1 MDDLQSLEEW
11 VSPLLAKLTPKE
23 RRKLARTIATALRRR
38 QRERIAH
45 QRNPDGSE
53 FEPRKPKKDQAGF
66 VRRQPMFMKIR
77 QAKYMKTQSD
87 PHSAEVNF
95 MGRVA
100 RIARIHQMGLRA
112 RVQPGGPSYDYPQ
125 RELLGYSEEDQRF
138 IRDMVIDHLT
148 L

>member
-11 VSPLLAKLTPKE
+11 VAPLLEKLTPKE

-38 QRERIAH
+38 QRERIAD
-45 QRNPDGSE
+45 QQNPDGSAY
-53 FEPRKPKKDQAGF
+53 EPRKPRSQAGF

-77 QAKYMKTQSD
+77 QAKYMRTRAA
-87 PHSAEVNF
+87 PNSAEVSF

-100 RIARIHQMGLRA
+100 RIAQVHQKGLRA
-112 RVQPGGPSYDYPQ
+112 RVQSGGPSYDYPQ

>member
-11 VSPLLAKLTPKE
+11 AAPLLEKLTPKE

-38 QRERIAH
+38 QRERIAD
-45 QRNPDGSE
+45 QRNPDGSAY
-53 FEPRKPKKDQAGF
+53 EPRKPKSQAGF

-77 QAKYMKTQSD
+77 QAKYMRTKAD
-87 PHSAEVNF
+87 PNSAEVSF
-95 MGRVA
+95 MSRVA
-100 RIARIHQMGLRA
+100 HIARIHQKGLRA

-125 RELLGYSEEDQRF
+125 RELLGYTDEDRRMV
-138 IRDMVIDHLT
+138 RDLLIDHLG